1 MTTDY
6 LEWDI
11 QVTEILDENGDATSS
26 TITSVRCGGEPV
38 TTEDIPESFVLNSI
52 RPQVN
57 SYVATFTRTS
67 GENEF
72 TIVPTYGGDD
82 YKTVALVIEMNGTTL
97 EVSNI
102 ATGYTFTING
112 TPVSNNSVYP
122 A

>member
-1 MTTDY
+1 MVKMATA
-6 LEWDI
+6 
-11 QVTEILDENGDATSS
+11 QVSHLIALL
-26 TITSVRCGGEPV
+26 V
-38 TTEDIPESFVLNSI
+38 
-52 RPQVN
+52 
-57 SYVATFTRTS
+57 
-67 GENEF
+67 F
-72 TIVPTYGGDD
+72 TIIPTYGGDD